1 MSGRLAARLVVSIG
15 PADVGQRI
23 SLRRRL
29 PTGEYSDVVGV
40 LESWSNKTLTV
51 RRRTGEVV
59 DVPEDA
65 MVAAKVVPPQPP
77 PRRPR
82 RSPWNDEGH
91 PESAESGDAPRPG
104 PGEAR
109 PGEGRGGDARA

>member
-1 MSGRLAARLVVSIG
+1 MSGHFAARLVVSIT

-40 LESWSNKTLTV
+40 LESWSDGRLLI
-51 RRRTGEVV
+51 RRRTGEVAEV
-59 DVPEDA
+59 AEPS

-82 RSPWNDEGH
+82 T
-91 PESAESGDAPRPG
+91 
-104 PGEAR
+104 
-109 PGEGRGGDARA
+109 GG